1 MASSVG
7 EGILMSHIAAPIFIV
22 EDEDILTFASV
33 RDAQLD
39 LEPTDVRLAGFVAY
53 DSEGRLLQV
62 QTNGWSVTI
71 SSAENEPT
79 HAAQLENAL
88 RRFLK
93 AVNAPRAEDQTC
105 DLPCLVEIC
114 LKRK

>member
-1 MASSVG
+1 MG
-7 EGILMSHIAAPIFIV
+7 EGILMGYIAAPIFIV

-39 LEPTDVRLAGFVAY
+39 LEPIDVKLGDFVAY
-53 DSEGRLLQV
+53 DSEGRLLRV
-62 QTNGWSVTI
+62 QTNGRSVTI

-79 HAAQLENAL
+79 HPAQLETAL

-93 AVNAPRAEDQTC
+93 ALNAPQAEDPMCDLSCLVNACRNLA
-105 DLPCLVEIC
+105 
-114 LKRK
+114 